1 MVFFDP
7 DGLKAEL
14 DSYKSETS
22 LLRATNYDL
31 RIKNQILRNDRTKLH
46 KKIEIRQVLT
56 WIEIS
61 KARSHNLLMT
71 KYVHTGTR
79 RLSRKMLS
87 RRKTLKPFPNSVPS
101 LPPWGRWR
109 TSWGAANTTG
119 SQSIRKRW
127 RSAGTGENT
136 FYNRWTT
143 NLYWGIILIKLHFL
157 RAGRLCWGV

>member
-1 MVFFDP
+1 MVEKNISDGSEMVFFDP

-101 LPPWGRWR
+101 LPP
-109 TSWGAANTTG
+109 
-119 SQSIRKRW
+119 
-127 RSAGTGENT
+127 
-136 FYNRWTT
+136 
-143 NLYWGIILIKLHFL
+143 
-157 RAGRLCWGV
+157 